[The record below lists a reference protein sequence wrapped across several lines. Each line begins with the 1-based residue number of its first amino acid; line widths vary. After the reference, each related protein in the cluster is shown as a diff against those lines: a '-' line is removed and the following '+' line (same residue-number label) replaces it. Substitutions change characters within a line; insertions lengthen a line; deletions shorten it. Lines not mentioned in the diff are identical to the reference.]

1 MPLALATLFALAL
14 QGCMEAPAPA
24 AQPAAPAQARA
35 PAAATVSPAP
45 AALPLVVVHKDPYC
59 GCCNGWI
66 EHMRQ
71 AGFPVEAR
79 NENDMG
85 PIKAKAGV
93 PLGKGSCHTAMVDG
107 YFVEGHV
114 PAEDVKRLLAER
126 PDALGLVL
134 PGMPAGSP
142 GMEMPDGRTQPYT
155 VELVARDGS
164 TTPFA
169 RH

>member
-1 MPLALATLFALAL
+1 MTSPIAALLAIALL
-14 QGCMEAPAPA
+14 GC
-24 AQPAAPAQARA
+24 AQAPQADAVEA
-35 PAAATVSPAP
+35 PAAATAQAGAATTN

-85 PIKAKAGV
+85 PVKARAGV

-107 YFVEGHV
+107 YFIEGHV
-114 PAEDVKRLLAER
+114 PAADIKRLLAER
-126 PDALGLVL
+126 PDAKGLVL
-134 PGMPAGSP
+134 PGMPMGSP

-155 VELVARDGS
+155 VELVANDGS
-164 TTPFA
+164 TRPYA
-169 RH
+169 QH